1 MSRQAATIPGSTQT
15 PATGAPA
22 KPMAP
27 LWIFKIANPL
37 IKALLRSPLHGL
49 LSNSLLLLTYQ
60 GRTSGKQ
67 YTIPIG
73 YFPWATGQVIAF
85 TSARWFVNVREGQPV
100 TLLIKRRSVAAVAT
114 VIEERPA
121 LLATL
126 AEFGKRLGP
135 ATAHRLPVGLPADRP
150 PTHAELEAIP
160 GGVAMVIFTL

>member
-1 MSRQAATIPGSTQT
+1 VSMQPSTLPGNTSS
-15 PATGAPA
+15 PPAPA

-37 IKALLRSPLHGL
+37 VKALLRSPAHGR
-49 LSNSLLLLTYQ
+49 LSNQLMLLTYQ

-73 YFPWATGQVIAF
+73 YFPWAKGQVIAF
-85 TSARWFVNVREGQPV
+85 TSARWFVNVRDGRPV
-100 TLLIKRRSVAAVAT
+100 TLLIKRRPVTATAT
-114 VIEERPA
+114 VIEERRA

-126 AEFGKRLGP
+126 AEFVKRLGP

-150 PTHAELEAIP
+150 PT
-160 GGVAMVIFTL
+160 